1 MANKGRKALLLLVV
15 AAFLAVALVQLLRI
29 NRRSPAGTEL
39 DYVRLVPEVMEMIQQ
54 QYVEEVSDKKL
65 MDGAI
70 NGMLAALDPH
80 SAYLPADSFK
90 EMNIQITGSFGGLG
104 IEINMMDGRLMVISP
119 IDDTPAFRAGIK
131 AGDYIWKI
139 DGKLTRNM
147 TITDAVNRMRGKKG
161 TKVTLTIVRKNSPKP
176 IVFDLVRDIIKTR
189 SLRAR
194 TLEPGYCYIR
204 IAHFQGRSD
213 EEFVAA
219 LQKLHRENNGNL
231 KGLVID
237 VRNNPGGLLDQVVK
251 IAGHF
256 IDAQD
261 ENGLIVYTEGRE
273 DSSRMSLTTGMDGK
287 EPRYPVV
294 VLINGG
300 SASASEILAGALQDH
315 KRAVIMGTQSFGK
328 GSVQTIF
335 PLPHGAGLKLTTA
348 LYYTPK
354 GRSIQAR
361 GITPDIIVGDG
372 EITSVTK
379 EKAKP
384 FRERDLENHMEN
396 DTLPTDHTEPTT
408 PPGHAEPTPHAGP
421 ADRGIKDFQLSRAL
435 ELLKGMQLLANKK

>member
-1 MANKGRKALLLLVV
+1 MMNKGRKFLLLLVV
-15 AAFLAVALVQLLRI
+15 AAFLAAALIQGIRMKRQLT
-29 NRRSPAGTEL
+29 NGSGQ
-39 DYVRLVPEVMEMIQQ
+39 DYIKLFTNVMGIVKQN
-54 QYVEEVSDKKL
+54 YVEKVDDKKL
-65 MDGAI
+65 MNGAI

-90 EMNIQITGSFGGLG
+90 EMNIQISGAFGGLG
-104 IEINMMDGRLMVISP
+104 IEINMMDGRLTVISP
-119 IDDTPAFRAGIK
+119 IDDTPAYRAGIK
-131 AGDYIWKI
+131 AGDFIWKI
-139 DGKLTRNM
+139 DGKLTRSM

-176 IVFDLVRDIIKTR
+176 IVVTLVRDVIKIR
-189 SLRAR
+189 SVRAR
-194 TLEPGYCYIR
+194 SLEPGYGYIR

-213 EEFVAA
+213 EEFVSA
-219 LQKLHRENNGNL
+219 LQKLHKENKGTL

-237 VRNNPGGLLDQVVK
+237 LRNNPGGLLDQVVK

-256 IDAQD
+256 IDGKN
-261 ENGLIVYTEGRE
+261 ENGLVVYTEGRE
-273 DSSRMSLTTGMDGK
+273 ESSRMSLTTGMDGK

-335 PLPHGAGLKLTTA
+335 PLRGGAGLKLTTA

-354 GRSIQAR
+354 GRSIQAK
-361 GITPDIIVGDG
+361 GITPDIIVGNG
-372 EITSVTK
+372 EIVSGNSKKV
-379 EKAKP
+379 KP
-384 FRERDLENHMEN
+384 IRERDLENHMEN
-396 DTLPTDHTEPTT
+396 DTLPEGHIDVHPTLG
-408 PPGHAEPTPHAGP
+408 PDAG
-421 ADRGIKDFQLSRAL
+421 AIKDFQLSRSL
-435 ELLKGMQLLANKK
+435 DLLKEMDLLVQKK